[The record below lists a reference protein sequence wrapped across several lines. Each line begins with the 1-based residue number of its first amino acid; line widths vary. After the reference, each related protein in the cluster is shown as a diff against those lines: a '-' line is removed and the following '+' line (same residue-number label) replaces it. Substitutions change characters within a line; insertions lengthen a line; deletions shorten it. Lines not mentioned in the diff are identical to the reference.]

1 MAIFAIVLITAR
13 AIAEIS
19 EDEGVWVLN
28 ESNFNEG
35 ISIQS
40 DLLVEF
46 YAPWCVYCQE
56 LAPEYSRAALR
67 LLRAT
72 PPIRIAKVDATE
84 NEYLVQRFGIEGL
97 PTLIYYINGVPTE
110 YNGARTEENIV
121 EWVLKKNKTKMLTA
135 RSLGELTDYLKL
147 YAVTLVLFAAKDAPE
162 VEIFEVASRTL
173 EGAWFILSTAEES
186 LERYNTTEPS
196 MIMFKHF
203 DDKLVRFDEV
213 FGQNEI
219 SVFLQTNKNPWV
231 REFNQESA
239 ELIFKDLHPV
249 IFLFTAEY
257 GKFQELFTTLSQE
270 FKETLLFCQTD
281 LGKSELLRL
290 SEYLGLTAQAQ
301 TTAMILDSEK
311 SWRKYRVSGEI
322 TLENLRKFINDWT
335 NGELLPYFKS
345 QEIPEED
352 YENNVRV
359 LVARN
364 FEEIVYDRRKDV
376 LVEFYAPWCTH
387 CHELQPEYEKLARM
401 LEGIDSIIIAK
412 IDGTANEVPGVS
424 VRGFP
429 TLRFYSAIDKNGID
443 FNGDRTLQGIL
454 EFITMSAN
462 LKFSETSIKNDL

>member
-1 MAIFAIVLITAR
+1 
-13 AIAEIS
+13 
-19 EDEGVWVLN
+19 
-28 ESNFNEG
+28 
-35 ISIQS
+35 
-40 DLLVEF
+40 
-46 YAPWCVYCQE
+46 
-56 LAPEYSRAALR
+56 
-67 LLRAT
+67 
-72 PPIRIAKVDATE
+72 
-84 NEYLVQRFGIEGL
+84 
-97 PTLIYYINGVPTE
+97 
-110 YNGARTEENIV
+110 
-121 EWVLKKNKTKMLTA
+121 
-135 RSLGELTDYLKL
+135 
-147 YAVTLVLFAAKDAPE
+147 
-162 VEIFEVASRTL
+162 
-173 EGAWFILSTAEES
+173 
-186 LERYNTTEPS
+186 

-231 REFNQESA
+231 REFSQESA

-462 LKFSETSIKNDL
+462 LKFSESSIKNDL